1 MSAAVA
7 SPSAGSLTNTG
18 KRGGDGGGKPP
29 RKPTGKGDP
38 TGHYSV
44 NQITEV
50 SNIINK
56 LDLAFI
62 TQIHQSAMALAD
74 AGEQVRLRVEGAAF
88 LERNSRQRLAPK
100 VPDMLD
106 QEFHSS
112 SCALTL
118 DDDVFLKRHSTR
130 SAGLQ
135 IIDYPILLAM

>member
-1 MSAAVA
+1 MAAA
-7 SPSAGSLTNTG
+7 SLLASQLARATLLVITQSTRSQ
-18 KRGGDGGGKPP
+18 RG
-29 RKPTGKGDP
+29 
-38 TGHYSV
+38 
-44 NQITEV
+44 
-50 SNIINK
+50 NIINK